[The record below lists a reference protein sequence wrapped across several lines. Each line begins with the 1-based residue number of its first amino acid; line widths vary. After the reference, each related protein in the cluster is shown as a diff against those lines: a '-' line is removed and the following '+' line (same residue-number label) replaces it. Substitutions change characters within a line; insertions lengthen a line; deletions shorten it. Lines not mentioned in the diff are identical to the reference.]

1 MTAANETV
9 KGWARSLYS
18 PSYLEEKFSE
28 TELPTLPILG
38 NWVSGVQNSRK
49 LNLCHY
55 SFLETLYV
63 AVILCAADWGCA
75 RMHQQLSGVW
85 SSRKLECSRSDSYE
99 LGPGHSEFVQRVA
112 DTRGARKLGFRYLA
126 FSETEGTK
134 ERARGLILYG
144 LRSFFSHSN
153 PQGTAEA
160 LCCLQSCRRGYN
172 PFRGKP
178 RKGAYI
184 YVCSSR
190 IGAQRSP
197 RRATKQP
204 LEKPSTA
211 PRARCGAYKVLGSR
225 T

>member
-63 AVILCAADWGCA
+63 GVILCAADSGYA
-75 RMHQQLSGVW
+75 RMHQQLSGIW
-85 SSRKLECSRSDSYE
+85 SSRKPICSRSDAHA

-112 DTRGARKLGFRYLA
+112 DKQRGSRKLSFRYSR
-126 FSETEGTK
+126 FSET
-134 ERARGLILYG
+134 GLPI
-144 LRSFFSHSN
+144 
-153 PQGTAEA
+153 
-160 LCCLQSCRRGYN
+160 
-172 PFRGKP
+172 
-178 RKGAYI
+178 
-184 YVCSSR
+184 SS
-190 IGAQRSP
+190 G
-197 RRATKQP
+197 
-204 LEKPSTA
+204 
-211 PRARCGAYKVLGSR
+211 VLGKS
-225 T
+225 